1 MEEYTVLKPAHLGS
15 ASHRIGV
22 VSALALSAACGAD
35 IVTPTGP
42 PPVISASSVAPN
54 PHNVLSAVVSVAV
67 EDADSVAVRFGQAGG
82 PLAVL
87 TPAVLVTAGQAS
99 VPVLGLEASTSHGFE
114 VVAYGGGHVTVGDP
128 LALVTGPLPGDL
140 PAFVANGPAPSPGY
154 VAFAAGAYGMVIDNT
169 GRVVWYR
176 HFPDGVGLNFQPQ
189 VTGRYTVRPPLWE
202 GSPNAPWLEL
212 DAMGNV
218 VRTIRCADGLV
229 SRFHD
234 VLARPDG
241 SYWLMCDETRTVNL
255 AGAGGVEDALVTGTV
270 FQHVSATGALLFE
283 WSTFDHFELLD
294 LPPGERSGQT
304 VNWTHGNALD
314 LDAEGHLLVSFRNLS
329 EITRINTQTGQ
340 VLWRMGG
347 TRNQFAI
354 TGTPTP
360 PFSRQHGVRA
370 IAPGRLL
377 LLDNFHDPAF
387 SRAEVYSYNSTT
399 KSANLAGA
407 FGATPPTL
415 AGLGGTAQALPGDRL
430 LVTFGSGAKVEEYD
444 ASGAVVWRIESPGYI
459 FRAHRF
465 PSLYQPGAGAPR

>member
-1 MEEYTVLKPAHLGS
+1 MSGLVHLPS
-15 ASHRIGV
+15 SKRQLGV
-22 VSALALSAACGAD
+22 VITLALSAACGGD
-35 IVTPTGP
+35 LVTPTGP
-42 PPVISASSVAPN
+42 PPVITASSVAPN
-54 PHNVLSAVVSVAV
+54 PHNVLSAVVSVVVA
-67 EDADSVAVRFGQAGG
+67 DADSVAVRHGPSGG
-82 PLAVL
+82 PLDVL
-87 TPAVLVTAGQAS
+87 TPSVLVTGGQAS
-99 VPVLGLEASTSHGFE
+99 VPVFGLEASTSHTFE
-114 VVAYGGGHVTVGDP
+114 VVAYGGGHVIAGDP
-128 LALVTGPLPGDL
+128 LALVTGALPADL
-140 PAFVANGPAPSPGY
+140 PPFVALGPAPSPGY
-154 VAFAAGAYGMVIDNT
+154 VAFAAGGYGLVINNT

-189 VTGRYTVRPPLWE
+189 ATGRYTVRPPLWE
-202 GSPNAPWLEL
+202 GSPDAPWLEL
-212 DAMGNV
+212 DALGNV
-218 VRTIRCADGLV
+218 IRTIGCAGGLV

-241 SYWLMCDETRTVNL
+241 SYWMMCDETRVINL
-255 AGAGGVEDALVTGTV
+255 AGAGGMDAAQVTGTV

-283 WSTFDHFELLD
+283 WSAFDHFELLD
-294 LPPGERSGQT
+294 LPPNERSGQT

-354 TGTPTP
+354 TGTAAPA
-360 PFSRQHGVRA
+360 FSRQHGVRA

-387 SRAEVYSYNSTT
+387 SRAEWYTYNSTA
-399 KSANLAGA
+399 KSAGLTSA
-407 FGATPPTL
+407 FGSTPPTL

-430 LVTFGSGAKVEEYD
+430 LVTFGSGRRVEEYD
-444 ASGAVVWRIESPGYI
+444 ASGAVVWWIESPHYI

-465 PSLYQPGAGAPR
+465 PSLYQPGAGAAR

>member
-1 MEEYTVLKPAHLGS
+1 MSGAVHLKYAGRRLGV
-15 ASHRIGV
+15 AIT
-22 VSALALSAACGAD
+22 LALSAACGGD
-35 IVTPTGP
+35 LVTPTGP
-42 PPVISASSVAPN
+42 PPVITASSVAAN
-54 PHNVLSAVVSVAV
+54 PHNVLSAVVNVSVA
-67 EDADSVAVRFGQAGG
+67 DADSVAVRHGPAGA
-82 PLAVL
+82 PRDAL
-87 TPAVLVTAGQAS
+87 TPAVLVTGGQAS
-99 VPVLGLEASTSHGFE
+99 VPVLGLAASTSHAFE
-114 VVAYGGGHVTVGDP
+114 VVAYGGGHVIVGDP
-128 LALVTGPLPGDL
+128 LALVTGPLPGNL
-140 PAFVANGPAPSPGY
+140 PQFVALGPAPSPGY
-154 VAFAAGAYGMVIDNT
+154 VAFARGEYGLVIDNA

-176 HFPDGVGLNFQPQ
+176 HFPEGVGLNFQPQ

-202 GSPNAPWLEL
+202 GSTAAPWLEL
-212 DAMGNV
+212 DALGNV
-218 VRTIRCADGLV
+218 IRTIGCAGGLV

-241 SYWLMCDETRTVNL
+241 SYWLMCDETRVINL
-255 AGAGGVEDALVTGTV
+255 AGSGGVDAAQVTGTV
-270 FQHVSATGALLFE
+270 FQHVSAAGALLFE
-283 WSTFDHFELLD
+283 WSPFDHFELLD
-294 LPPGERSGQT
+294 LPPSERSGQT

-347 TRNQFAI
+347 TRNQFTV
-354 TGTPTP
+354 TGAPAP
-360 PFSRQHGVRA
+360 AFSRQHGVRA
-370 IAPGRLL
+370 MPQGRLL

-387 SRAEVYSYNSTT
+387 SRAEWYTYNSTA
-399 KSANLAGA
+399 KSVGLTGA
-407 FGATPPTL
+407 FTSTPPTL

>member
-1 MEEYTVLKPAHLGS
+1 MVSGAVHLKYAGCRL
-15 ASHRIGV
+15 GV
-22 VSALALSAACGAD
+22 VITLALSAACDAD
-35 IVTPTGP
+35 LVTPTGP

-67 EDADSVAVRFGQAGG
+67 EEADSVAVRHGLSGG
-82 PLAVL
+82 PLDAL
-87 TPAVLVTAGQAS
+87 TAAVLVTAGQAS
-99 VPVLGLEASTSHGFE
+99 VPVLGLQASTGHAFE
-114 VVAYGGGHVTVGDP
+114 VVAYGGGHVTVGAP
-128 LALVTGPLPGDL
+128 LALVTGSLPADL
-140 PAFVANGPAPSPGY
+140 PQFVASGPAPSPGY
-154 VAFAAGAYGMVIDNT
+154 VAFAAGAYGLVIDNT

-176 HFPDGVGLNFQPQ
+176 HFPEGVGLNFQPQ

-212 DAMGNV
+212 DALGNV
-218 VRTIRCADGLV
+218 LRTIRCAGGLV

-241 SYWLMCDETRTVNL
+241 SYWLMCDETRTMNL
-255 AGAGGVEDALVTGTV
+255 AGSGGFGDAKVTATV
-270 FQHVSATGALLFE
+270 FQHIGATGALLFE
-283 WSTFDHFELLD
+283 WNAFDHFELLD
-294 LPPGERSGQT
+294 LPPAERSGQT
-304 VNWTHGNALD
+304 INWTHGNALD

-347 TRNQFAI
+347 TRNQFTI
-354 TGTPTP
+354 TGTPAP

-370 IAPGRLL
+370 VAPGRLL
-377 LLDNFHDPAF
+377 LLDNLGDPVS
-387 SRAEVYSYNSTT
+387 SRAEWYTYNSTT
-399 KSANLAGA
+399 KSVSLTSA

-430 LVTFGSGAKVEEYD
+430 LVTFGSGRKVEEYD
-444 ASGAVVWRIESPGYI
+444 AAGTVVWRIESPGYI